1 MKENKELVQ
10 EDVLDLGLHRYGEI
24 NETMLHSFGS
34 AIKTMIQWIFGE
46 NVFFPTTIKGTQ
58 SEVNNFLRTLSAEK
72 NYMQSYKRYGLADQ
86 RTYNNKYELDRAVK
100 NFEQETQLKWPFK

>member
-1 MKENKELVQ
+1 
-10 EDVLDLGLHRYGEI
+10 
-24 NETMLHSFGS
+24 
-34 AIKTMIQWIFGE
+34 
-46 NVFFPTTIKGTQ
+46 
-58 SEVNNFLRTLSAEK
+58 VNNFLRTLSAEK